1 VKEEPIHRAK
11 SHLQDIGGDETFGHD
26 GLAGKILHGAYTRA
40 PVRFGA
46 APGINLLGSESPG
59 CCSPDEKVRP
69 AMQDVTMLLF
79 TVVFFGLAFLYVKAC
94 QKLR

>member
-1 VKEEPIHRAK
+1 VKEEPINRAK

-26 GLAGKILHGAYTRA
+26 GLTGKILYRAYTLTPA
-40 PVRFGA
+40 LFMA
-46 APGINLLGSESPG
+46 ALGINILGSDSPE
-59 CCSPDEKVRP
+59 CSSPDEKVRH